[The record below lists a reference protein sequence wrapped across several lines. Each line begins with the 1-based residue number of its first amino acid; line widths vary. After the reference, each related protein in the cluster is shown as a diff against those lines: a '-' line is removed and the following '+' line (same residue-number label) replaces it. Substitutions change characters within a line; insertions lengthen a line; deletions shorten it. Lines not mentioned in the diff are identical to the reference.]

1 MEKLRVVGYDWPE
14 IIEKVTKAPAE
25 NFHLAQKG
33 TLEIGKDADLT
44 IFTIQAEEKTLTDS
58 NGLTRVAKEQIR
70 PIKTIIG
77 GQIYDN

>member
-1 MEKLRVVGYDWPE
+1 
-14 IIEKVTKAPAE
+14 
-25 NFHLAQKG
+25 
-33 TLEIGKDADLT
+33 
-44 IFTIQAEEKTLTDS
+44 IFS

>member
-1 MEKLRVVGYDWPE
+1 
-14 IIEKVTKAPAE
+14 
-25 NFHLAQKG
+25 
-33 TLEIGKDADLT
+33 LEIGKDADLT

-77 GQIYDN
+77 GEIYDN